1 MHKTKDLFL
10 LLPPKVRD
18 MRLVFLVPK
27 RLTIRAL
34 CVRIQSLL
42 ELKHPPRFRLCKS
55 DGLGQGD
62 RLEDEKTLGESESKV
77 DPKDGLLHV
86 VLDMSRS

>member
-1 MHKTKDLFL
+1 M
-10 LLPPKVRD
+10 
-18 MRLVFLVPK
+18 
-27 RLTIRAL
+27 
-34 CVRIQSLL
+34 L

-62 RLEDEKTLGESESKV
+62 RLEEEKTLGESESKV